1 MSTFSRTDN
10 SILAQWWWTVDKWM
24 LGAIFA
30 IIGIGIIL
38 NFSASP
44 AIAERIGASDSY
56 FFIKRQLFFLPIAV
70 ATMLFLSFQSPRM
83 IRRIALALFLLMLI
97 LSFMTLFIGDET
109 KGAKRWISL
118 FGFSIQ
124 PSEFL
129 KPTFAVLSAW
139 VIASGKKAGTKNGM
153 IASLILMMVIALIL
167 LKQPDVGMTFTV
179 ATIWSVQF
187 FMSGVSWIL
196 VAALF
201 FAAVL
206 LGIMFYFTMPHFQN
220 RIDTFLSPETG
231 DSYQINKALEAF
243 RSGGMFGKGPGE
255 GEVKSIIP
263 DAHTDFIMA
272 VAGEEFG
279 FFLCMII
286 VTLFAFVIFRGFSLA
301 IKENS
306 LFALL
311 AIAGLLVQFGLQAII
326 NISSTLNLMPTKG
339 MTLPFISHGGSSL
352 VSIALGVGMVLA
364 LARKHSNSGEIE

>member
-1 MSTFSRTDN
+1 MRVFSRTDN
-10 SILAQWWWTVDKWM
+10 SVLGQWWWTVDKWM
-24 LGAIFA
+24 LGAVFA

-83 IRRIALALFLLMLI
+83 IRRIALVLFLVMLV
-97 LSFMTLFIGDET
+97 LTFMTLFFGNEI
-109 KGAKRWISL
+109 KGAKRWINL

-139 VIASGKKAGTKNGM
+139 LIASGKKADTPNGL
-153 IASLILMMVIALIL
+153 IASAIMLMLVAGIL
-167 LKQPDVGMTFTV
+167 LKQPDMGMTFTV
-179 ATIWSVQF
+179 AIIWSVQF

-196 VAALF
+196 VAGLF
-201 FAAVL
+201 ISGIL
-206 LGIMFYFTMPHFQN
+206 LGVLFYFTIPHFQG
-220 RIDTFLSPETG
+220 RIDAFITPETG

-243 RSGGMFGKGPGE
+243 RSGGLFGKGPGE
-255 GEVKSIIP
+255 GEVKSNIP

-279 FFLCMII
+279 FFLCMLI
-286 VTLFAFVIFRGFSLA
+286 VALFAFIIFRGFSLA
-301 IKENS
+301 LKENS

-311 AIAGLLVQFGLQAII
+311 AITGLLVQFGLQAII
-326 NISSTLNLMPTKG
+326 NISSTLHLMPTKG

-352 VSIALGVGMVLA
+352 VSIALGIGMVLA
-364 LARKHSNSGEIE
+364 LTRKHSGNGEIE

>member
-1 MSTFSRTDN
+1 
-10 SILAQWWWTVDKWM
+10 
-24 LGAIFA
+24 
-30 IIGIGIIL
+30 
-38 NFSASP
+38 
-44 AIAERIGASDSY
+44 
-56 FFIKRQLFFLPIAV
+56 
-70 ATMLFLSFQSPRM
+70 
-83 IRRIALALFLLMLI
+83 
-97 LSFMTLFIGDET
+97 
-109 KGAKRWISL
+109 
-118 FGFSIQ
+118 
-124 PSEFL
+124 
-129 KPTFAVLSAW
+129 
-139 VIASGKKAGTKNGM
+139 
-153 IASLILMMVIALIL
+153 
-167 LKQPDVGMTFTV
+167 
-179 ATIWSVQF
+179 
-187 FMSGVSWIL
+187 
-196 VAALF
+196 
-201 FAAVL
+201 
-206 LGIMFYFTMPHFQN
+206 MPHFQN

-243 RSGGMFGKGPGE
+243 RSVGMFGKGPGE

>member
-201 FAAVL
+201 FAAV
-206 LGIMFYFTMPHFQN
+206 
-220 RIDTFLSPETG
+220 
-231 DSYQINKALEAF
+231 
-243 RSGGMFGKGPGE
+243 
-255 GEVKSIIP
+255 
-263 DAHTDFIMA
+263 
-272 VAGEEFG
+272 
-279 FFLCMII
+279 
-286 VTLFAFVIFRGFSLA
+286 
-301 IKENS
+301 
-306 LFALL
+306 
-311 AIAGLLVQFGLQAII
+311 
-326 NISSTLNLMPTKG
+326 
-339 MTLPFISHGGSSL
+339 
-352 VSIALGVGMVLA
+352 
-364 LARKHSNSGEIE
+364 